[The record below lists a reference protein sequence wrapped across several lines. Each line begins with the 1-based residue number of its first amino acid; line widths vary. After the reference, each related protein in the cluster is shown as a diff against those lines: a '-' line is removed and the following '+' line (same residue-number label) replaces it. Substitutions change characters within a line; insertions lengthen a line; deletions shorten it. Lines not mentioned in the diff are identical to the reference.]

1 MMIKYN
7 KNLCYLLCSRTYS
20 IFGKNVPEVWAKM
33 LSVSQTSVFLNERYL
48 QNNSMKQPDFLY
60 AHTNSKKLK
69 LDQYF
74 FGWHGQNWCGHSGYE
89 TLKLTIS

>member
-7 KNLCYLLCSRTYS
+7 KNLRYLLCSRTYS

-48 QNNSMKQPDFLY
+48 QNNSMK
-60 AHTNSKKLK
+60 
-69 LDQYF
+69 
-74 FGWHGQNWCGHSGYE
+74 
-89 TLKLTIS
+89 